1 MARGDLQWCRKI
13 ACGRAEAHRTRRVDA
28 DGRPDCTGKHGMC
41 GMALR
46 GHAKKLAEAKFQKNL
61 RPARRVRSKLPP
73 LEVTFVPK
81 ISHVA
86 PGTPETPTTLVDQT
100 RGYWLWVSP
109 EPPREP
115 LTARACGNA
124 PNKNVAPARA
134 CGNAPDQREQLI
146 SGARSQPLYMFEIIS
161 EYIDKDAASHHLDE
175 GQRRGLKATAFQL
188 SGFLSTN
195 RAYQPAFQWIGN
207 AAVQTTELMKQRRS
221 WALAVLLTALS
232 LSPHM
237 PDIPPW
243 TLATTLESDVVIRG
257 SACKLQPRIIDLV
270 YRCDDLHFLVSLGS
284 GLECDVFSQ
293 DSCFHQSS
301 ALAAPSPLGNRK

>member
-1 MARGDLQWCRKI
+1 MARKLQRCQKI
-13 ACGRAEAHRTRRVDA
+13 RCGRAEAHYTRRVDA

-73 LEVTFVPK
+73 VEVTFVPK
-81 ISHVA
+81 KSNVA
-86 PGTPETPTTLVDQT
+86 RGTPEMPTTLEKTSCSST
-100 RGYWLWVSP
+100 RVGSGCAVSS

-134 CGNAPDQREQLI
+134 CGNAPESPLSHAVNLCPLCQQLI
-146 SGARSQPLYMFEIIS
+146 SGARSQPLSLFEIICN
-161 EYIDKDAASHHLDE
+161 YIDKDAASHHLDE
-175 GQRRGLKATAFQL
+175 GQRHGLKATAFQL
-188 SGFLSTN
+188 SRLVSIN
-195 RAYQPAFQWIGN
+195 RAYQSVFQWIGN
-207 AAVQTTELMKQRRS
+207 AEVQTSELMKQRRS

-237 PDIPPW
+237 PDISPW

-257 SACKLQPRIIDLV
+257 SACKMQPRIIDLV
-270 YRCDDLHFLVSLGS
+270 YRSDDCQF
-284 GLECDVFSQ
+284 
-293 DSCFHQSS
+293 
-301 ALAAPSPLGNRK
+301 

>member
-1 MARGDLQWCRKI
+1 M
-13 ACGRAEAHRTRRVDA
+13 
-28 DGRPDCTGKHGMC
+28 GKHGQC

-46 GHAKKLAEAKFQKNL
+46 GKVKKLAEAKFLKEF
-61 RPARRVRSKLPP
+61 RVARRVRSKLPP
-73 LEVTFVPK
+73 VEVTFVPK

-86 PGTPETPTTLVDQT
+86 PGTPETPTTLVDTPCSST
-100 RGYWLWVSP
+100 RVGSGCAVSS

-146 SGARSQPLYMFEIIS
+146 SGARSQPLYMFEIIC

-175 GQRRGLKATAFQL
+175 GQRRGLKATAFEL
-188 SGFLSTN
+188 SGFVSTN
-195 RAYQPAFQWIGN
+195 RAYQSAFLWIGN

-257 SACKLQPRIIDLV
+257 SACKMQPRIFEIFL
-270 YRCDDLHFLVSLGS
+270 LHSK
-284 GLECDVFSQ
+284 
-293 DSCFHQSS
+293 
-301 ALAAPSPLGNRK
+301 LAAFQGARV

>member
-73 LEVTFVPK
+73 VEVTFVPK
-81 ISHVA
+81 KSNVA
-86 PGTPETPTTLVDQT
+86 RGTPEMPTTLEKTSCSST
-100 RGYWLWVSP
+100 RVGSGCAVSS

-146 SGARSQPLYMFEIIS
+146 SGARSQPLYMFEIIC

-195 RAYQPAFQWIGN
+195 RADQPAFQWIGN

-221 WALAVLLTALS
+221 WALAVVLIAFS
-232 LSPHM
+232 ISPHM
-237 PDIPPW
+237 PDIMPW
-243 TLATTLESDVVIRG
+243 TLAKTLESDVVIWG
-257 SACKLQPRIIDLV
+257 SACKMQPRIFAAM
-270 YRCDDLHFLVSLGS
+270 HPK
-284 GLECDVFSQ
+284 
-293 DSCFHQSS
+293 
-301 ALAAPSPLGNRK
+301 LAALRGPRV

>member
-1 MARGDLQWCRKI
+1 M
-13 ACGRAEAHRTRRVDA
+13 
-28 DGRPDCTGKHGMC
+28 GKHGQC

-46 GHAKKLAEAKFQKNL
+46 GNAKKFAEEKFQKNL

-134 CGNAPDQREQLI
+134 CGNAPESPLSHAVNLCPLCQQLI
-146 SGARSQPLYMFEIIS
+146 SGARSQPLSLFEIICN
-161 EYIDKDAASHHLDE
+161 YIDKDAASHHLDE
-175 GQRRGLKATAFQL
+175 GQRHGLKATAFQL
-188 SGFLSTN
+188 SGLVSTN
-195 RAYQPAFQWIGN
+195 RAYQSVFQWIGN
-207 AAVQTTELMKQRRS
+207 AEVQTSELMKQRRS

-257 SACKLQPRIIDLV
+257 SACKMQPRIIDLV
-270 YRCDDLHFLVSLGS
+270 YRSDDCQF
-284 GLECDVFSQ
+284 
-293 DSCFHQSS
+293 
-301 ALAAPSPLGNRK
+301 